1 MLFDPD
7 NVPIDYRFLEINP
20 AFEAQTGLRDA
31 QGKRMRDLAPDHE
44 AHWFEIYGKVALTG
58 EAVHFVNEAKALN
71 RWYDVRAYRVSGPDG
86 RRVAILFND
95 ITDLRRAE
103 AAMRE
108 SEGEARARAGQLEAV
123 LDTIADG
130 VIVYDVEGRTVR
142 SSPAADSILGI
153 PVQERNEPVGD
164 RVMRQFEIRSEDGRR
179 IERDEIVAVRAAV
192 LAETVPAALYSVR
205 SGEAPPRWLNICG
218 RPLFMSGRHAGGV
231 ISMTDMTERKLAEME
246 LAFINRLYAILS
258 RVNEAIVRLRDER
271 SLYEAVCQIVSEEGG
286 FPLVWVGLVEQRQV
300 AVAACWGPAT
310 DYLRGVRVEVD
321 GELGQGP
328 TGTCIR
334 ENRSVVNDDFDINPV
349 TWPWRDAT
357 RAHGL
362 RASAAFPLHLGG
374 LAIGAITFYAA
385 KAGFFT
391 DKQVAL
397 IESLC
402 ADVSFALDAMQ
413 QERLR
418 SAAEE
423 ELRRANV
430 SLRNADS
437 RKDEFLA
444 MLSHELRNPLAP
456 IRNAIFVLRHASPG
470 REQTIQAQ
478 DIIERQAGHM
488 ARIVDDLLDVTRI
501 ARGKIDL
508 RRSRI
513 DLREVVARGAE
524 DFRGMIQDHA
534 VGFEVVLP
542 AGKLWADAD
551 PTRITQVIGNLLNN
565 AAKFTREGD
574 RVIFS
579 LSALGGEAEISVRD
593 TGSGIEPALLP
604 EIFDLFVQGNRTLA
618 RSEGGL
624 GLGLALVKGLT
635 ELHGGTARAESSGKG
650 QGAKFTIRLPLANFP
665 EDQGHSAV
673 AEALPDDT
681 LRVLVVDDNKDA
693 ADTMSMMLK
702 LAGHRVVVAYDGPSA
717 LDMAYR
723 NPPDVVLC
731 DLGLPGMDGYQVARA
746 LRAGG
751 PKGLRLIAISGYA
764 LPEDIERA
772 IGAGFDSHVAKPP
785 DPAEIMRQ
793 VSKNYVP

>member
-1 MLFDPD
+1 
-7 NVPIDYRFLEINP
+7 
-20 AFEAQTGLRDA
+20 
-31 QGKRMRDLAPDHE
+31 
-44 AHWFEIYGKVALTG
+44 
-58 EAVHFVNEAKALN
+58 
-71 RWYDVRAYRVSGPDG
+71 
-86 RRVAILFND
+86 
-95 ITDLRRAE
+95 
-103 AAMRE
+103 
-108 SEGEARARAGQLEAV
+108 
-123 LDTIADG
+123 
-130 VIVYDVEGRTVR
+130 
-142 SSPAADSILGI
+142 
-153 PVQERNEPVGD
+153 
-164 RVMRQFEIRSEDGRR
+164 
-179 IERDEIVAVRAAV
+179 
-192 LAETVPAALYSVR
+192 
-205 SGEAPPRWLNICG
+205 
-218 RPLFMSGRHAGGV
+218 
-231 ISMTDMTERKLAEME
+231 
-246 LAFINRLYAILS
+246 
-258 RVNEAIVRLRDER
+258 
-271 SLYEAVCQIVSEEGG
+271 
-286 FPLVWVGLVEQRQV
+286 
-300 AVAACWGPAT
+300 
-310 DYLRGVRVEVD
+310 
-321 GELGQGP
+321 
-328 TGTCIR
+328 
-334 ENRSVVNDDFDINPV
+334 
-349 TWPWRDAT
+349 
-357 RAHGL
+357 
-362 RASAAFPLHLGG
+362 
-374 LAIGAITFYAA
+374 
-385 KAGFFT
+385 
-391 DKQVAL
+391 
-397 IESLC
+397 
-402 ADVSFALDAMQ
+402 
-413 QERLR
+413 
-418 SAAEE
+418 
-423 ELRRANV
+423 
-430 SLRNADS
+430 
-437 RKDEFLA
+437 
-444 MLSHELRNPLAP
+444 
-456 IRNAIFVLRHASPG
+456 
-470 REQTIQAQ
+470 
-478 DIIERQAGHM
+478 
-488 ARIVDDLLDVTRI
+488 
-501 ARGKIDL
+501 
-508 RRSRI
+508 
-513 DLREVVARGAE
+513 
-524 DFRGMIQDHA
+524 MIQDHA